1 MLCCPGRKQRRG
13 KKRNKSIWS
22 SFRNA
27 MNTGGASV
35 WQPQDTCS
43 PGSDCVD
50 MFLTCPGQQINGI
63 NEVSISIG
71 DWGGGWRD
79 RGVKAESNMNAE
91 LIRLKMKRSFIGRR
105 EARKCHYKLAPGL
118 ISFPFIIQTPSG
130 EEWRRLWPSP
140 NTHTQILSESLSMNI
155 DVGRSVCV

>member
-1 MLCCPGRKQRRG
+1 MPVLKDAKSSKNKAG
-13 KKRNKSIWS
+13 KERNKSIWS

-27 MNTGGASV
+27 ASMRGASV
-35 WQPQDTCS
+35 WQPQDVCS

-50 MFLTCPGQQINGI
+50 MFLTCPSQQINGI

-79 RGVKAESNMNAE
+79 RGVQAESHMTAE
-91 LIRLKMKRSFIGRR
+91 LIRLKMKRSFIGIR

-140 NTHTQILSESLSMNI
+140 NTHIHRYWVSLSQWT
-155 DVGRSVCV
+155 